1 MVRSNMATSGFEL
14 IGRHY
19 RTGEP
24 VAVRI
29 REGVIAECRSIDA
42 VDCELNAMNLPA
54 VENLPWIA
62 PGLVDLQI
70 NGYGGLDMN
79 APDLAEET
87 VEALIDRLW
96 AEGVT
101 SFYPTVITGSD
112 ASIERALAVID
123 RVCSRLE
130 REGGLGGAHSI
141 AGIHLEG
148 PFISPEDGPR
158 GAHNRAF
165 VKAPDPVRLDAWQQ
179 AAGGRIRIVTL
190 SPEWPEAEAFIAR
203 CAEQGIVAA
212 IGHTAASAD
221 QIGRAAAAGASLSTH
236 LGNGAHPVL
245 PRHPNYIWDQL
256 ADDRLWASVI
266 ADGFHLPAAF
276 LKVARKVKGDRLI
289 LVSDAVSLGGMPP
302 GNYDAPVGGR
312 VTLTAQ
318 GRLHL
323 AGQPALLAGSALP
336 LTTGISHMRSCGI
349 CSLGEAWDMAS
360 TAPSKLMKLETGA
373 GLQPGAPADLALFTL
388 DEGQIRMLETYK
400 RGKRMFRR
408 DPRAERRENG
418 P

>member
-1 MVRSNMATSGFEL
+1 
-14 IGRHY
+14 
-19 RTGEP
+19 
-24 VAVRI
+24 
-29 REGVIAECRSIDA
+29 
-42 VDCELNAMNLPA
+42 
-54 VENLPWIA
+54 
-62 PGLVDLQI
+62 
-70 NGYGGLDMN
+70 MN

-87 VEALIDRLW
+87 VEALIGRLW

-165 VKAPDPVRLDAWQQ
+165 VKAPDPVRLEAWQQ

-323 AGQPALLAGSALP
+323 ASQPSAAGRIGAAADHGHFAYAFLRHLQP
-336 LTTGISHMRSCGI
+336 RG
-349 CSLGEAWDMAS
+349 SLGHGFDRAFQAYEAGDRRRAAAWS
-360 TAPSKLMKLETGA
+360 TGGSSLVHA
-373 GLQPGAPADLALFTL
+373 G
-388 DEGQIRMLETYK
+388 
-400 RGKRMFRR
+400 RR
-408 DPRAERRENG
+408 ANPDAG
-418 P
+418 DV

>member
-1 MVRSNMATSGFEL
+1 MDRSHREASDFEL
-14 IGRHY
+14 LGRHY
-19 RTGEP
+19 RTGET
-24 VAVRI
+24 VAVRVRDGI
-29 REGVIAECRSIDA
+29 IAECRGIGSADS
-42 VDCELNAMNLPA
+42 ELYAANLP
-54 VENLPWIA
+54 EGETLPWIA
-62 PGLVDLQI
+62 PGLVDLQL

-79 APDLAEET
+79 APDLPEET

-96 AEGVT
+96 EEGVT

-112 ASIERALAVID
+112 ASMERAVAVIA

-165 VKAPDPVRLDAWQQ
+165 VKAPDLKLLEAWQQ

-190 SPEWPEAEAFIAR
+190 SPEWPEAEAFIAG

-256 ADDRLWASVI
+256 ADERLWASVI
-266 ADGFHLPAAF
+266 ADGFHLPGAF
-276 LKVARKVKGDRLI
+276 LKVARRVKGDRLI

-302 GNYDAPVGGR
+302 GNYDTPVGGH

-336 LTTGISHMRSCGI
+336 LTAGIAHMRSSGI

-360 TAPSKLMKLETGA
+360 TAPSRLMKLETSA
-373 GLQPGAPADLALFTL
+373 GLQPGAPADLAVFTL
-388 DEGQIRMLETYK
+388 DEGQIRVQETYK
-400 RGKRMFRR
+400 QGKRMFRR
-408 DPRAERRENG
+408 APD
-418 P
+418 